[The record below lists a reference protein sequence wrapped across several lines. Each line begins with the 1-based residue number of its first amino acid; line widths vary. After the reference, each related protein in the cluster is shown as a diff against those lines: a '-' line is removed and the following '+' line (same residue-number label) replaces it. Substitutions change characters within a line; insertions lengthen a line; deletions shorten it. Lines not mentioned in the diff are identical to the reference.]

1 MILKPEVRIAARL
14 QKYPEVSRAWHAW
27 KNEADPEKKD
37 KIRVVMIRRFGEPFV
52 SGQKL
57 RAGFTRRGRGVA
69 RPVPVPSCYPSAR
82 GAKATRCLEEAEA
95 RLAWGCNYVLP
106 ESEMVAAD
114 DAKVSRVGDDL
125 ALLEM
130 RLAGLSGRGVSFDQ
144 VIGPELDYESGSTI
158 KLMSSNQLVKV
169 ADGAYVVIVSDEP
182 VHPEFEKAYDEFV
195 QEMTALGME
204 SANKPVVVESEPVG
218 PVATD
223 FSGAEP
229 QATVA
234 YSVSEAAEVLGIS
247 PSSVRSRLAAGSLK
261 GEKDQAGKWT
271 VFGPL
276 A

>member
-14 QKYPEVSRAWHAW
+14 QKYPEFSRAWHAW

-37 KIRVVMIRRFGEPFV
+37 KIRVAMVHRFGEPFV

-57 RAGFTRRGRGVA
+57 RAGFTRRGRGVV
-69 RPVPVPSCYPSAR
+69 RPMPVPSCYPSAR
-82 GAKATRCLEEAEA
+82 GAKAARCLEEAEA

-114 DAKVSRVGDDL
+114 DVKVSRVGDDL

-169 ADGAYVVIVSDEP
+169 ADGAYVVIVSDE
-182 VHPEFEKAYDEFV
+182 
-195 QEMTALGME
+195 G
-204 SANKPVVVESEPVG
+204 SASLPI
-218 PVATD
+218 D
-223 FSGAEP
+223 LSGAEP